1 MGGFGGFES
10 VVALILWRLAGALEF
25 SLEGF
30 GFASVCG
37 FRMGSFG
44 LARVLLFES
53 TLQGLVDPVLG
64 AYRA

>member
-1 MGGFGGFES
+1 M
-10 VVALILWRLAGALEF
+10 VALILWRLAGPLEF
-25 SLEGF
+25 SLGGF

-37 FRMGSFG
+37 FRMGGFG

-53 TLQGLVDPVLG
+53 TLEGLVDPVLG